1 MFNLNFSG
9 IFPIFNDDI
18 NDSLMARLINGIN
31 GPFIGKAGSVIGY
44 TVNGVG
50 YMKGL
55 YKKRTKK
62 PKEGEVLNRKKFAA
76 AHVWLL
82 PIKDFVKVGFK
93 GYNERFQ
100 GFAAAKSW
108 LLKNCIQVI
117 DGEIRIDP
125 ALVKISSGNLPL
137 PENIECSVQE
147 PNTLRISW
155 TPKRER
161 GFMYD
166 QAMVL
171 AYRLEY
177 GPYGEVL
184 SSDRTSGEVLVPVHA
199 SPNPYHVYLAFIAA
213 DRSRQSD
220 SVYLGEFWVG
230 ES

>member
-1 MFNLNFSG
+1 
-9 IFPIFNDDI
+9 
-18 NDSLMARLINGIN
+18 MARLINGIN

-62 PKEGEVLNRKKFAA
+62 PTEGEILNRKKFAA
-76 AHVWLL
+76 AHAWLV
-82 PIKDFVKVGFK
+82 PIKDFVRIGFK

-108 LLKNCIQVI
+108 LLKNCIQVV

-137 PENIECSVQE
+137 PENIQCTLQE
-147 PNTLRISW
+147 PNTFRISW
-155 TPKRER
+155 TPARER
-161 GFMYD
+161 GFHYD

-171 AYRLEY
+171 AYRPEY
-177 GPYGEVL
+177 SAYGHL
-184 SSDRTSGEVLVPVHA
+184 FGTDRTTGEVLVPVHS
-199 SPNPYHVYLAFIAA
+199 SPKPYHIYLAFIAS

-220 SVYLGEFWVG
+220 SVYLGEFMVIN
-230 ES
+230 